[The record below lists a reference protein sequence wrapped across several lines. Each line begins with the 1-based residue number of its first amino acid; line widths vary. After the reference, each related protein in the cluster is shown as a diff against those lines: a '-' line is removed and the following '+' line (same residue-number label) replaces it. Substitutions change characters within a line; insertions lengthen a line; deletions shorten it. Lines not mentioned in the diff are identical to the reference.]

1 MTSLHILLEIP
12 FHFSVNSKLLLSNTC
27 FAIKIPVLQNTAL
40 SVAFQIIMDHPVQ
53 DKVCGNRKVKGP
65 LIIDHNLSVL
75 QNQNIG
81 RNQINIGHFCA
92 GILSGQLYVPEY
104 LYKLRRFDKGIC
116 AVKVL
121 NLFQIIKEQF
131 LQLRKFPLSQKLIQ
145 FFFQSHSL
153 QIFQPC
159 SLIYCFAEIKL
170 QPLLF
175 IVFCKL
181 CINPLQTGCMLT
193 GLFICRKLLHIS
205 LKPSRL
211 TDICSQG
218 KARVPLVG
226 KLGIH
231 NLRTDLLFSDQK
243 KKRIGKLREH
253 IIVQKRIIHRR
264 FLKKLQAKPVKVCL
278 HTVQLA
284 L

>member
-53 DKVCGNRKVKGP
+53 DKACRNRKVKSP

-81 RNQINIGHFCA
+81 RNQVNIGHFCA
-92 GILSGQLYVPEY
+92 GILSGQFYVPEY

-116 AVKVL
+116 AVKIL

-131 LQLRKFPLSQKLIQ
+131 LQFRKFPLSQKLIQ
-145 FFFQSHSL
+145 LFFQSHSL
-153 QIFQPC
+153 QIFQSC
-159 SLIYCFAEIKL
+159 SFVYCFTKVKLQSLI
-170 QPLLF
+170 F
-175 IVFCKL
+175 ISFYKL
-181 CINPLQTGCMLT
+181 CINPFQTGYMVT
-193 GLFICRKLLHIS
+193 GLFTDRKLLHIS
-205 LKPSRL
+205 LKSSRF
-211 TDICSQG
+211 TDICSQSKTG
-218 KARVPLVG
+218 VPLIG
-226 KLGIH
+226 KFSIH
-231 NLRTDLLFSDQK
+231 NFRTDLFLSDQK
-243 KKRIGKLREH
+243 KKGIGKFREH

-264 FLKKLQAKPVKVCL
+264 FLKKLQAQPIKVCL